1 MVVLEVTKAETAHS
15 ETSTATQM
23 LPRDGAATALAAED
37 LATNSAMVAASQS
50 CELAGAVVALHR
62 DVVGHPVLPALLGL
76 PPGGEEGGELVEHHL
91 RAAGLHAAHHPT
103 LHSHRMLPIMSE
115 NKSFVQFVLK
125 SEKRNIFRAFRHLFK
140 QHSFKTHLLTQ
151 QATTISKASHH
162 GHYLKFLNVPGPLS
176 VP

>member
-1 MVVLEVTKAETAHS
+1 MM
-15 ETSTATQM
+15 STTQ
-23 LPRDGAATALAAED
+23 GCEFACAVIAL
-37 LATNSAMVAASQS
+37 N
-50 CELAGAVVALHR
+50 G
-62 DVVGHPVLPALLGL
+62 DVIWHPILPALLGL

-140 QHSFKTHLLTQ
+140 QHSFKAHLLTQ

-162 GHYLKFLNVPGPLS
+162 GHYLKCAGSPFCTIRRLLSNCKPLS
-176 VP
+176 YEIFCVMDVVVVC